1 MMSSFFSIQRAGYQ
15 YGVKTILNQNK
26 TYNMNWPL
34 LILFGI
40 AVLALIIFLVVKNQK
55 DEKKFEEQLN
65 NDYDKTNDEKT
76 D

>member
-1 MMSSFFSIQRAGYQ
+1 
-15 YGVKTILNQNK
+15 
-26 TYNMNWPL
+26 MNWPL

-40 AVLALIIFLVVKNQK
+40 AVITLIIFLIIKNQK

-65 NDYDKTNDEKT
+65 NDYDKTNDKKT